1 MDPPG
6 VRLQVYTA
14 ILLENPYGPFSGRA
28 VGGVRFG
35 RYPEPIDIEVPSQE
49 QPRRPSQSTK
59 EGEAT
64 ARALRASVDGDLG
77 VLEENKL
84 TWNTRATFSEHPG
97 HGYSFSVQF

>member
-1 MDPPG
+1 MDSPG

-14 ILLENPYGPFSGRA
+14 ILLENPYGPFPGRA

-49 QPRRPSQSTK
+49 QPGRPPQSPK
-59 EGEAT
+59 EREAT
-64 ARALRASVDGDLG
+64 APTLRASVDADLG

-84 TWNTRATFSEHPG
+84 TWSMRRALPKDP
-97 HGYSFSVQF
+97 